1 MLAQTA
7 LEFSPDSPNRLV
19 RADEEGTLEPLKAL
33 GREFLDPKN
42 RAAARD
48 HA

>member
-7 LEFSPDSPNRLV
+7 LEFSPDGLRLMG
-19 RADEEGTLEPLKAL
+19 ADEEGTLEPLKAL
-33 GREFLDPKN
+33 RRELLDPKN

-48 HA
+48 HD